1 MVADE
6 KDRPEQYQIVV
17 AEAAQTSVVSV
28 QDPGG
33 APDRTPT
40 SEKILALLKDQL
52 K

>member
-1 MVADE
+1 M
-6 KDRPEQYQIVV
+6 V
-17 AEAAQTSVVSV
+17 AEAAPNSVVSV

-33 APDRTPT
+33 VPDKTAT